1 MPDRWWTAILRVVT
15 ASWGLK
21 ALAVVAAVLTY
32 YAIRTETGYEVE
44 YEVPVIVRMEP
55 GIAIREQNPMA
66 VRVRF
71 RGSQED
77 LLRLDHRKLQVV
89 INPTGEDRKNLEAS
103 VPVKPGDVRGAEH
116 VRTLGVD
123 PSSVSLSFD
132 REIGTTA
139 VVAKP
144 KTVGTPLVGKAEVEF
159 EPQVVHLRGPKR
171 RLDELKKDG
180 QIVVQTEPV
189 DVDGRVKSFTRQV
202 RVVPPGDTW
211 VSQIEPSTVTAKV
224 SIVTKSATRDWN
236 DVPVMALVGR
246 GAQNAIA
253 FDPPAVRVIVEGGSE
268 DLDRLPQNAVTAFVD
283 CTALDPSGSYQLP
296 VQVHMSDASSLKTS
310 VDPPSV
316 KVAFGDSAPHRAAA
330 APEAK

>member
-1 MPDRWWTAILRVVT
+1 MSDGWWNTVLRVVT

-21 ALAVVAAVLTY
+21 ALAVVAAALTY
-32 YAIRTETGYEVE
+32 YAIRTETGHEVE
-44 YEVPVIVRMEP
+44 YEVPVIVKMEP
-55 GIAIREQNPMA
+55 GVAIREQNPMA

-77 LLRLDHRKLQVV
+77 LLRLDHRKLQVWV
-89 INPTGEDRKNLEAS
+89 NPTDEDRKNLEVS

-116 VRTLGVD
+116 VQTLRVE
-123 PSSVSLSFD
+123 PPAVSLSFD

-159 EPQVVHLRGPKR
+159 EPQTVHLRGPKR

-189 DVDGRVKSFTRQV
+189 DVDGRVKSFTRQL

-224 SIVTKSATRDWN
+224 SIVTKSAAREWS
-236 DVPVMALVGR
+236 DVPVMALVGG
-246 GAQNAIA
+246 GAQRVIV
-253 FDPPAVRVIVEGGSE
+253 FDPPTVRVTVEGPSE
-268 DLDRLPQNAVTAFVD
+268 DLDRLAQNAVTVFVD
-283 CTALDPSGSYQLP
+283 CEALDQSGSYQLP
-296 VQVHMSDASSLKTS
+296 VEVHLDDALSLRTI

-316 KVAFGDSAPHRAAA
+316 KVAF
-330 APEAK
+330 EARQP